1 MRTFTKEKAMTA
13 RKYRTALPHLGDT
26 RVLTDGGLETTLIF
40 HDGIDLP
47 LFASFVALADETGRA
62 ALRRYYTTHARIAL
76 AQGMPFILD
85 SATWRASRDWAE
97 RLGYSREALA
107 EANRAAIRL
116 LFDLRAELERADPFV
131 VSGNMGP
138 RGDGYAPETMMG
150 VQEAEEYHE
159 EQVAILDGAG
169 VDMISAIT
177 MTHVGEA
184 HGIARACARRN
195 VPLALSFTV
204 ETDGALPSGQPLADA
219 IREVDAD
226 VVHRPTYYMIN
237 CAHPDHF
244 RHVLEPGADWTLRIR
259 GLRANASRLS
269 HAELDQAEE
278 LDVGN
283 PRELGQDYAALLRLL
298 PNLRVFGGCCGT
310 DHRHIEAI
318 GHACGRLE
326 EVSA

>member
-1 MRTFTKEKAMTA
+1 MTA
-13 RKYRTALPHLGDT
+13 RKYRTTLPQLGET

-40 HDGIDLP
+40 HEGIDLP

-76 AQGMPFILD
+76 ARRMPFILD
-85 SATWRASRDWAE
+85 SATWRASRDWGE
-97 RLGYSREALA
+97 RLGYTRGDLA
-107 EANRAAIRL
+107 EANRAAVRL
-116 LFDLRAELERADPFV
+116 LFDLRSELEGTEPFV
-131 VSGNMGP
+131 ISGNMGP
-138 RGDGYAPETMMG
+138 RGDGYAPESMMT
-150 VQEAEEYHE
+150 VAEAEDFHE
-159 EQVAILDGAG
+159 EQVSFLDGAG

-184 HGIARACARRN
+184 HGIARACARRD
-195 VPLALSFTV
+195 VPLALAFTV

-226 VVHRPTYYMIN
+226 AVHRPAYYMIN

-244 RHVLEPGADWTLRIR
+244 RGILEPGTDWTLRIR

-269 HAELDQAEE
+269 HAELDEAEE
-278 LDVGN
+278 LDIGN
-283 PRELGQDYAALLRLL
+283 PQELAGDYAALLRLL

-318 GHACGRLE
+318 GRACSRTK
-326 EVSA
+326 EVAA